1 MIVKALRSKPCPVSV
16 LFGPRVQVWELD
28 SKKVE
33 YNQQAQ
39 VLTEKASHMIEG
51 KRKGITLPFPSGS
64 NVIGYANYRDA
75 IGVLLQ

>member
-1 MIVKALRSKPCPVSV
+1 
-16 LFGPRVQVWELD
+16 LD